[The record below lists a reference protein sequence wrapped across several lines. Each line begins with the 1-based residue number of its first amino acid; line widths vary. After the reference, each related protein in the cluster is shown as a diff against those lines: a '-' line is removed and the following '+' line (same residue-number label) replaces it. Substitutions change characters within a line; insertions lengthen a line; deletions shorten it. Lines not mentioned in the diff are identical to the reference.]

1 MNDAGEAQNNAGRF
15 IRRWR
20 GGSLGRLVLVA
31 SGDVDSDHE
40 AEIVALAGKEIKV
53 FDWNGDTFVLASS
66 HSMERDGLCLAVG
79 QLSPDGASLIV
90 VGNRDRILALAMTG
104 NEISPVL
111 ETLHYPNAYF
121 RSLALGDVN
130 GDSISE
136 VIGAASGAQTVYVFQ
151 PMSTGEE
158 TRLEELGRVYLG
170 GLVDVAPLPNPG
182 QSGQVEITTG
192 TRDGYL
198 DVFVPCALV
207 PGGGQVVYSVR
218 RGDSLWRIARRF
230 GSSVESIARVNNL
243 SRPYR
248 LIPGAVL
255 LIPKGGTSAKGS

>member
-1 MNDAGEAQNNAGRF
+1 MSEAGETLESANRF

-31 SGDVDSDHE
+31 SGDVDSDQE
-40 AEIVALAGKEIKV
+40 AEIIALAGKDLKV
-53 FDWNGDTFVLASS
+53 FDWNGDTFVLAWS
-66 HSMERDGLCLAVG
+66 HSMDKDGLSLAVG
-79 QLSPDGASLIV
+79 QVSPDGASLIL
-90 VGNRDRILALAMTG
+90 VGNRDRIIALAIAG
-104 NEISPVL
+104 NELSPVL
-111 ETLHYPNAYF
+111 QTLHYPNAYF
-121 RSLALGDVN
+121 RSLAIGDVN

-170 GLVDVAPLPNPG
+170 GLIDVAPLPSPG
-182 QSGQVEITTG
+182 QTEIATG

-207 PGGGQVVYSVR
+207 PGGGQVIYSVR

-230 GSSVESIARVNNL
+230 GSSVEAIARVNNL
-243 SRPYR
+243 SKPYH
-248 LIPGAVL
+248 LVPGVVLMIPRGD
-255 LIPKGGTSAKGS
+255 TSAHRY

>member
-1 MNDAGEAQNNAGRF
+1 MGDAGEDQNISGRF

-31 SGDVDSDHE
+31 SGDVDSDQE
-40 AEIVALAGKEIKV
+40 VEIIALAGKEIKV

-66 HSMERDGLCLAVG
+66 HTMDKDGLSLAVG
-79 QLSPDGASLIV
+79 QLSSGGASMII
-90 VGNRDRILALAMTG
+90 VGNRDRIMALAMTG

-121 RSLALGDVN
+121 RSLVLGDVN
-130 GDSISE
+130 GDSVSE
-136 VIGAASGAQTVYVFQ
+136 IIGAASGAQTVYVFQ

-170 GLVDVAPLPNPG
+170 GLVDVAPLASPG
-182 QSGQVEITTG
+182 HSGQVEITTG
-192 TRDGYL
+192 NKDGYL
-198 DVFVPCALV
+198 DVFVPCALA
-207 PGGGQVVYSVR
+207 PGGGQAVYSVR

-230 GSSVESIARVNNL
+230 GSSVESIARANNL

-248 LIPGAVL
+248 LVPGSVL
-255 LIPKGGTSAKGS
+255 LIPKGDSRQ